1 MHSAIYTLAALAAM
15 IAVSAAGTC
24 TCSDCSPL
32 SCVGFTNMCNAFA
45 NGVSG
50 TTACTE
56 DSTSA
61 VCGGLSCDALATNDC
76 VDNCRGRGC
85 STSTTDCAESNVCF
99 PATATVQLES
109 GKVVTMDKLQIGDRV
124 LVAPGEYS
132 EVYLFTHRLPEATA
146 EVVKLTTLRGDK
158 QLRLTPNHYVYVNG
172 TLAAAHV
179 VRPGDNVT
187 LADGTQTTVA
197 SVAREMADG
206 LFNPHTLHGDVV
218 VDGIITST
226 YTQGIAPALA
236 HAALWPVRALYQAG
250 VDVAEDQF
258 ASGSQALSDLLP
270 NGRNRY

>member
-1 MHSAIYTLAALAAM
+1 
-15 IAVSAAGTC
+15 
-24 TCSDCSPL
+24 
-32 SCVGFTNMCNAFA
+32 
-45 NGVSG
+45 
-50 TTACTE
+50 
-56 DSTSA
+56 
-61 VCGGLSCDALATNDC
+61 
-76 VDNCRGRGC
+76 
-85 STSTTDCAESNVCF
+85 
-99 PATATVQLES
+99 VQLES